1 MLGWDECS
9 PSPAHDSQGNQC
21 RDTCH
26 EREVDGK
33 VMMMILLMIYRT
45 TRLWYGDYD
54 NDLDVDIDLKSI
66 MRQ

>member
-33 VMMMILLMIYRT
+33 VMVMMMMRMMIWMRKMI
-45 TRLWYGDYD
+45 W
-54 NDLDVDIDLKSI
+54 
-66 MRQ
+66 MRVIGR

>member
-33 VMMMILLMIYRT
+33 VMMMVVMMMMILLVIYRM
-45 TRLWYGDYD
+45 TR
-54 NDLDVDIDLKSI
+54 I
-66 MRQ
+66 MVMMIMIWMLMLI

>member
-1 MLGWDECS
+1 MLVYRTMLGWDECS

-33 VMMMILLMIYRT
+33 VMVMMMMRMMIWMRKMI
-45 TRLWYGDYD
+45 W
-54 NDLDVDIDLKSI
+54 
-66 MRQ
+66 MRVIGR

>member
-1 MLGWDECS
+1 MLVYRTMLGWDECS

-33 VMMMILLMIYRT
+33 VMMMMMMMMMMMIL
-45 TRLWYGDYD
+45 
-54 NDLDVDIDLKSI
+54 
-66 MRQ
+66 Q

>member
-1 MLGWDECS
+1 MVVYRTMLGWDECS

-33 VMMMILLMIYRT
+33 VMVMMMMRMMIWMRKMI
-45 TRLWYGDYD
+45 W
-54 NDLDVDIDLKSI
+54 
-66 MRQ
+66 MRVIGR